1 MLRSCATAAS
11 GQVCTARGIIECPV
25 YKARAVQSERQ
36 HLAGRAAARCGNRRR
51 RSPAAVP
58 AEDETFAAPEIRHLS
73 KKLIRRQD
81 NGFSQRIKIIRQCAL
96 DVRNVDRADGRT
108 IRLVIADQGQ
118 ENVVVVRLQQFFEHL
133 LLLGSE
139 AVFICH
145 LHGILDLCG
154 DM

>member
-1 MLRSCATAAS
+1 MLRGCTTAAS
-11 GQVCTARGIIECPV
+11 GQVCTVRGVIERPV
-25 YKARAVQSERQ
+25 HKTGAVQSERK
-36 HLAGRAAARCGNRRR
+36 HLAGRAAAGCGNRRR

-96 DVRNVDRADGRT
+96 DIRNIDRADGRT
-108 IRLVIADQGQ
+108 IRLVIADQGK

-133 LLLGSE
+133 PLLGSE

-145 LHGILDLCG
+145 LHGVLDLCG